1 MREEQMT
8 IERAI
13 QLLRPETTAAAL
25 AEIEYYHGFSGRT
38 ACVQAV
44 SDACEFA
51 CEIMQDYKE
60 TKDALAG
67 MEIMLTSA
75 TNAAETFEKR
85 MNAAIND
92 IPRTCSTCRYDDS
105 AYQSNECF
113 DCVRGSSWKWRG
125 APEEPEQREEQNE

>member
-1 MREEQMT
+1 MAEEQMT

-13 QLLRPETTAAAL
+13 RLLHPETTAEAL

-51 CEIMQDYKE
+51 CEIMRDYKE

-75 TNAAETFEKR
+75 QSAAETYRQKMET
-85 MNAAIND
+85 AIAERD
-92 IPRTCSTCRYDDS
+92 RYWIWIVEMGCETCSG
-105 AYQSNECF
+105 
-113 DCVRGSSWKWRG
+113 DCGQCDGTSGWVWSGENQEAG
-125 APEEPEQREEQNE
+125 DEHG